1 MNNLLKTLIV
11 VFLLVSS
18 FFIGFYFKWKIA
30 EAEINK
36 ERNRIHRLNIK
47 KVENKL
53 DFISSDKIE
62 ISVNDKAL
70 TKSGIILK

>member
-1 MNNLLKTLIV
+1 MNRLLKTFIV
-11 VFLLVSS
+11 IFLLVCS

-36 ERNRIHRLNIK
+36 ERDKIHRLNIK
-47 KVENKL
+47 KIDDKL

-62 ISVNDKAL
+62 ISVNDKLL
-70 TKSGIILK
+70 TDSWIILK

>member
-1 MNNLLKTLIV
+1 MNYLLKTLLIA
-11 VFLLVSS
+11 FLLVCS
-18 FFIGFYFKWKIA
+18 FFVGFYFKWKIA

-36 ERNRIHRLNIK
+36 EKNKIHKLNIK
-47 KVENKL
+47 KIDNKL

>member
-11 VFLLVSS
+11 IFLLVSS

>member
-1 MNNLLKTLIV
+1 MNYLLKTLLIA
-11 VFLLVSS
+11 FLLVCS
-18 FFIGFYFKWKIA
+18 FFVGFYFKGKIA

-36 ERNRIHRLNIK
+36 EKNKIHKLNIK
-47 KVENKL
+47 KIDNKL